1 MCSFSKVAADGWCM
15 FASISD
21 QLRDVSP
28 EQLRKQSVEF
38 MRAHREE
45 FEMFFEDF
53 ESHLDKIENT
63 SEWGG
68 QAELVALAKSCNVR
82 IRVVT
87 ADADDVVIEEQN
99 KKEIILCF
107 HKLLYANGEHYNSV
121 TEK

>member
-1 MCSFSKVAADGWCM
+1 M